1 MTPTETPPKAKNG
14 WGGARANSGGARANS
29 GGARPG
35 SGRPRK
41 SKPDAI
47 FPPVPQYAGKSSVA
61 LVRPYG
67 VKLRYDATVGH
78 ITTGGSLTHFDRAWV
93 YVAMLGDGRFKI
105 GMSSNLP
112 QRCKQ
117 LKATLYHAQP
127 VNPAHARTAETLT
140 LRMLGVQ
147 LGSSE
152 TVSRSV
158 TEVLAALACAFAE
171 LRKVCRVDPMEAA

>member
-29 GGARPG
+29 G
-35 SGRPRK
+35 RPRK
-41 SKPDAI
+41 SKPECKPKTIAL
-47 FPPVPQYAGKSSVA
+47 PAPLYAGKSSVA
-61 LVRPYG
+61 IAKPYG
-67 VKLRYDATVGH
+67 VKLRYHATVGH
-78 ITTGGSLTHFDRAWV
+78 VTTGGSLTDFSRAWV
-93 YVAMLGDGRFKI
+93 YVAMMQDGQFKI

-147 LGSSE
+147 QGSSE
-152 TVSRSV
+152 TVSRSLK
-158 TEVLAALACAFAE
+158 EVLTALACAFAE